1 MGIHLNFR
9 HRISLF
15 SRARKPESRPG
26 VRRALY
32 LGVGTFALS
41 GALGIGLASLGYV
54 PAAGQQASGKAQ
66 APAHY
71 REVVD
76 TYCIGCHN
84 GQLKTAGLELDKA
97 NIANPS
103 ADAEVF
109 EKVVRKL
116 RARAMPPQ
124 GLARPDEATYKDL
137 VTYLETSLDRAAAAK
152 LNPGRPAVHRVNRT
166 EYANAIRDLLAV
178 DTGAID
184 LTAVL
189 PTDDA
194 GYGFDNIAD
203 VLTVSPLTIE
213 GYLSAAR
220 KVSRI
225 AVGDRAAGPSTET
238 YDLPRFLIQ
247 NDRMAEN
254 LPLGSRG
261 GMAVRHHFPL
271 DAEYTVRIRLQKNG
285 YEYTIGTEHARQF
298 DVRVDGERVSQF
310 TVGGDYKGNR
320 PAAPSSNLGKQGEY
334 ERYLNN
340 ADQNLEARFKAKAGT
355 RLVQVTFPKRTK
367 EPEGVFRPVAT
378 DYSYVLLQ
386 GRPDEE
392 PAIASVTIGGPYNAA
407 GMSET
412 PSRAKIFVCTPKSAA
427 EEQPCAQRI
436 LSTLARQTYRRP
448 TNDADL
454 RVLMGFYQSGRQ
466 GGTFEDGIQ
475 VAVQRILVDPEF
487 LFRVEQDPP
496 NAAPGTAYRLS
507 DLELASRLSF
517 FLWSSIPDDEL
528 LTLAEQKKL
537 SDPTVLEQQTRRML
551 KDPRSSAMV
560 KNFSGQWLY
569 LRNVER
575 AAPNPDFFPEFDA
588 NLRDAFLKET
598 ELFFESQV
606 RDDRSVPELLNAK
619 YTFLNERLAR
629 HYGVPNVYGSQFRRV
644 DLNDPNRQGALSQGS
659 ILTVTSFPT
668 RTSPTIR
675 GKWLLENILGTPPPP
690 PPPNVPS
697 LDESK
702 TNNGK
707 PMTVRE
713 ALEAHRV
720 NPACAVCHKVMDPL
734 GFALENFDATGKWR
748 TSDGGNPIDTTGV
761 APDGFPLSGPGD
773 LRKYLDSH
781 KDQFVNTVASKLMTY
796 ALGRGVEYYDAPALR
811 KVMNDAEANEYRW
824 SSLVLGI
831 VKSTPFQMRRTR
843 ES

>member
-1 MGIHLNFR
+1 MGTHLHFR
-9 HRISLF
+9 HRVSVF
-15 SRARKPESRPG
+15 CRTRKSG
-26 VRRALY
+26 SVSSARRALY
-32 LGVGTFALS
+32 LGVGSFALAS
-41 GALGIGLASLGYV
+41 ALGVGLAGVGYV
-54 PAAGQQASGKAQ
+54 PAQSQQVGGKAP
-66 APAHY
+66 PAHY

-97 NIANPS
+97 NVANPA
-103 ADAEVF
+103 ADAETF

-124 GLARPDEATYKDL
+124 GLARPDEATYKDI

-152 LNPGRPAVHRVNRT
+152 LNPGRPATHRVNRT

-178 DTGAID
+178 DTDAID
-184 LTAVL
+184 LTSVL

-203 VLTVSPLTIE
+203 VLTVSPLLIE

-220 KVSRI
+220 KVSRV
-225 AVGDRAAGPSTET
+225 AVGDRKAGPTTET

-247 NDRMAEN
+247 NDRMGED
-254 LPLGSRG
+254 LSLGSRG

-271 DAEYTVRIRLQKNG
+271 DAEYTIRIRLQKNG

-310 TVGGDYKGNR
+310 TVGGDYKGER
-320 PAAPSSNLGKQGEY
+320 PAMPSSNLGKQGDF

-340 ADQNLEARFKAKAGT
+340 ADQGLEARFKVKAGT
-355 RLVQVTFPKRTK
+355 RVVQVTFPKRTR
-367 EPEGVFRPVAT
+367 EPEGVFRPPAT

-386 GRPDEE
+386 ARPDEE
-392 PAIASVTIGGPYNAA
+392 PAVASITVGGPYNGT
-407 GMSET
+407 GMTET
-412 PSRAKIFVCTPKSAA
+412 ASRAKIFVCTPKSAA
-427 EEQPCAQRI
+427 EEEPCARQI
-436 LSTLARQTYRRP
+436 LAKLAHQAYRRP
-448 TNDADL
+448 TNDADMNVIM
-454 RVLMGFYQSGRQ
+454 RFYQQGRQ
-466 GGTFEDGIQ
+466 GATFEEGIQ

-487 LFRVEQDPP
+487 LFRTEQDPP

-507 DLELASRLSF
+507 DIELASRLSF
-517 FLWSSIPDDEL
+517 FLWSSIPDEEL
-528 LTLAEQKKL
+528 LKLAEEKKL
-537 SDPTVLEQQTRRML
+537 SDPAVLEQQTRRML
-551 KDPRSSAMV
+551 ADPKSSAMI

-569 LRNVER
+569 LRNVEQ
-575 AAPNPDFFPEFDA
+575 AHPNPDFFPDFDA
-588 NLRDAFLKET
+588 NLRQAFLKET

-606 RDDRSVPELLNAK
+606 REDKAVPELLNAK

-629 HYGVPNVYGSQFRRV
+629 HYGIPDVYGSQFRRV
-644 DLNDPNRQGALSQGS
+644 ELNDPNRQGALSQGS

-697 LDESK
+697 LDDTK

-707 PMTVRE
+707 PLTVRE
-713 ALEAHRV
+713 ALEAHRA

-734 GFALENFDATGKWR
+734 GFSMENFDATGRWR
-748 TSDGGNPIDTTGV
+748 TTDGGNPIDTSGL
-761 APDGFPLSGPGD
+761 APDGFPLNGPAD

-781 KDQFVNTVASKLMTY
+781 ADQFVNTVASKLMTY
-796 ALGRGVEYYDAPALR
+796 ALGRGVEYYDASALR
-811 KVMNDAEANEYRW
+811 KVMKDAEANKYRW
-824 SSLVLGI
+824 SSLILGI

>member
-1 MGIHLNFR
+1 MVTHIFR
-9 HRISLF
+9 HRVRSSRF
-15 SRARKPESRPG
+15 RNSRAKTSSR
-26 VRRALY
+26 RNRLY
-32 LGVGTFALS
+32 LGAGTLALS
-41 GALGIGLASLGYV
+41 SALGIALAGLGHA
-54 PAAGQQASGKAQ
+54 PAASQQVTGAAKPAS
-66 APAHY
+66 HY

-97 NIANPS
+97 NVLNP
-103 ADAEVF
+103 AEDAETF
-109 EKVVRKL
+109 EKVIRKL

-124 GLARPDEATYKDL
+124 GLARPDEETYKDI
-137 VTYLETSLDRAAAAK
+137 VNYLETSLDSAAAAK

-178 DTGAID
+178 DTTAMD

-203 VLTVSPLTIE
+203 VLTVSPLLIE

-220 KVSRI
+220 RVSRMAI
-225 AVGDRAAGPSTET
+225 GDRKAGPTTET

-247 NDRMAEN
+247 NDRMGET
-254 LPLGSRG
+254 LSLGSRG
-261 GMAVRHHFPL
+261 GMAVQHHFPL
-271 DAEYTVRIRLQKNG
+271 DGEYTVRIRLVKNG

-310 TVGGDYKGNR
+310 TVGGDYKGQR
-320 PAAPSSNLGKQGEY
+320 PAMPSSNLGKQGDF

-340 ADQNLEARFKAKAGT
+340 ADQGLEARFKAKAGT
-355 RLVQVTFPKRTK
+355 RMVQVTFPKRTR
-367 EPEGVFRPVAT
+367 EPEGVWRPPAT

-386 GRPDEE
+386 ARPDEE
-392 PAIASVTIGGPYNAA
+392 PAIASVTIGGPYNAT
-407 GMSET
+407 GMTET
-412 PSRAKIFVCTPKSAA
+412 PSRAKIFVCTPKS
-427 EEQPCAQRI
+427 EEEEPACAQQI
-436 LSTLARQTYRRP
+436 LGKLARQAYRRP
-448 TNDADL
+448 VNDADL
-454 RVLMGFYQSGRQ
+454 GVLMDFYQQGRQ
-466 GGTFEDGIQ
+466 GATFEDGIQ

-496 NAAPGTAYRLS
+496 NAAPGTAYRLT
-507 DLELASRLSF
+507 DLELASRLAF
-517 FLWSSIPDDEL
+517 FLWSSIPDEEL
-528 LTLAEQKKL
+528 LSLAEQNKL
-537 SDPTVLEQQTRRML
+537 SDPAVLEQQTRRML
-551 KDPRSSAMV
+551 ADPKSSAMV

-569 LRNVER
+569 LRNVEQ
-575 AAPNPDFFPEFDA
+575 AHPNPDFFPEFDA
-588 NLRDAFLKET
+588 NLRQAFLKET

-606 RDDRSVPELLNAK
+606 REDRGVPELLNAK

-629 HYGVPNVYGSQFRRV
+629 HYGIPNVYGSQFRRV
-644 DLNDPNRQGALSQGS
+644 ELTDPNRGGALSQGS

-697 LDESK
+697 LDDSK

-707 PMTVRE
+707 QMTVRE
-713 ALEAHRV
+713 ALEQHRA

-734 GFALENFDATGKWR
+734 GFSLENFDATGKWR
-748 TSDGGNPIDTTGV
+748 TMDGGNPIDTTGL
-761 APDGFPLSGPGD
+761 APDGFPLNGPAD
-773 LRKYLDSH
+773 LRTYLDSH
-781 KDQFVNTVASKLMTY
+781 ADQFVNTVASKLMTY
-796 ALGRGVEYYDAPALR
+796 ALGRGVEFYDAPALR
-811 KVMNDAEANEYRW
+811 KVMKDAEANGYRW